1 MLVRSM
7 TAATMVAALAVS
19 GAAPVI
25 AKGKPDDKGSKVKG
39 TTSVMLT
46 KSVKTKLTKDG
57 IKVDAVA
64 PAKKR
69 NKVKFVFP
77 ATQSSST
84 VINHTGGLMLT
95 RADAS
100 LTATDFVFD
109 LQAGNVDVTVPDVG
123 VVEDVFDL
131 AKIKV
136 TKKTVK
142 AKLNVAPGQADLLN
156 GALKTTFFKDGM
168 FFAKSS
174 TKL

>member
-1 MLVRSM
+1 MLVRTI
-7 TAATMVAALAVS
+7 TAGTLAGALAV
-19 GAAPVI
+19 GLAAPVV
-25 AKGKPDDKGSKVKG
+25 AKGKPDDKGPKVKG

-46 KSVKTKLTKDG
+46 KSVKTKLSKDG

-64 PAKKR
+64 PGKKK

-77 ATQSSST
+77 ATQT
-84 VINHTGGLMLT
+84 EPQLINHTGGLSLV

-109 LQAGNVDVTVPDVG
+109 LEAGNVDVTVPGLG

-131 AKIKV
+131 AKVKIN
-136 TKKTVK
+136 KKTVT
-142 AKLNVAPGQADLLN
+142 AKLNVAPGKAELLN
-156 GALKTTFFKDGM
+156 GALKTTLFKDGM

-174 TKL
+174 TKF

>member
-1 MLVRSM
+1 MYARTI
-7 TAATMVAALAVS
+7 TAGALTAVLAF
-19 GAAPVI
+19 GTIAPVV
-25 AKGKPDDKGSKVKG
+25 AKGKPEDKGSKVKG

-46 KSVKTKLTKDG
+46 KSVKTKLAKDG

-64 PAKKR
+64 PGTKK

-77 ATQSSST
+77 ATKVDQ
-84 VINHTGGLMLT
+84 VITHKGGLELV
-95 RADAS
+95 RADAG

-109 LQAGNVDVTVPDVG
+109 LEAGNVDVTVPGVG
-123 VVEDVFDL
+123 QVDDVFDL
-131 AKIKV
+131 AGVKV

-142 AKLNVAPGQADLLN
+142 AKLNVAPGKADLLN
-156 GALKTTFFKDGM
+156 GALKTTLFKDGM